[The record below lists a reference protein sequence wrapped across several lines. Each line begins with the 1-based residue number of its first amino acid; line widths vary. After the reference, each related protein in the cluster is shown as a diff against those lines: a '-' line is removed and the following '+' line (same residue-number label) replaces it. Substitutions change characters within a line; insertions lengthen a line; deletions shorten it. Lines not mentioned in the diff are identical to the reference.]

1 MEQVFQDLATLIGF
15 SDEDSRILKATYP
28 VTSQWVDDLA
38 QAFYDLLFSYEP
50 TAKVFYEGERPLREA
65 SLRQWYLDVVSGNFT
80 PEFWRQQ
87 WVVGLVHVARG
98 VTNPYMLGMTSRVQ
112 QLFLRKCLAAF
123 EPVEA
128 EAVYGAFKR
137 ATDMAAGLVTEGYL
151 QSYMTA
157 MEKVAGF
164 RRALVDRMLQ
174 MEIFRMLNEAGVQL
188 SVKPPAELNN

>member
-1 MEQVFQDLATLIGF
+1 MEQVFQDLVTLIGF
-15 SDEDSRILKATYP
+15 SEEDGRILKETSD
-28 VTSQWVDDLA
+28 VTSQWVEELS

-50 TAKVFYEGERPLREA
+50 TAKVFYEGERAMREV
-65 SLRQWYLDVVSGNFT
+65 SLKQWYLDVVSGNFT
-80 PEFWRQQ
+80 PEFWKHQ
-87 WVVGLVHVARG
+87 WLVGLVHVARG

-112 QLFLRKCLAAF
+112 QLFLHKCLEAF
-123 EPVEA
+123 EPAQA

-137 ATDMAAGLVTEGYL
+137 ATDVVAGLVTEGYL

-188 SVKPPAELNN
+188 SVKPPSEE